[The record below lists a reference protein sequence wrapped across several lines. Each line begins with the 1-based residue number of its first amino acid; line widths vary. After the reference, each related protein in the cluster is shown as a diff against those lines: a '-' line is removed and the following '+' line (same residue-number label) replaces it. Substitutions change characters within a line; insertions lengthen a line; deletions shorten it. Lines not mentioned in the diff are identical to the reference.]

1 MSRAPVVDV
10 VLPDRFLLGEGP
22 VWDVAEQRLY
32 WVDIV
37 GQGVYR
43 CAEGGSELKSWAV
56 PQHVGSLAL
65 RSAGGAAIV
74 ALRDG
79 FHSLDFGTGAC
90 ELLAPAR
97 PVEDGTRL
105 NDGKVDP
112 HGRFVVGGV
121 DDSESRPVCELYRL
135 DPDTSVARIAGG
147 ITVTNGPCWSLD
159 GRTFYVADSW
169 LRTIF
174 AYDYDLEVGTVGP
187 QRLWASTE
195 GYAGI
200 PDGAT
205 IDVDGCLWSALVYG
219 GQLVRFRPD
228 GQIDRLV
235 EMPVKNIT
243 SVAFGGPNL
252 DHLYVT
258 SMARA
263 INGVRPAEE
272 EAGAMFVVT
281 GLGTSG
287 LPEPRFAG

>member
-1 MSRAPVVDV
+1 MH
-10 VLPDRFLLGEGP
+10 
-22 VWDVAEQRLY
+22 
-32 WVDIV
+32 
-37 GQGVYR
+37 R
-43 CAEGGSELKSWAV
+43 CAEDGSELFSWTV

-79 FHSLDFGTGAC
+79 FYTLDFGTGVC
-90 ELLAPAR
+90 EAFADAR
-97 PVEDGTRL
+97 PVQDGTRL

-112 HGRFVVGGV
+112 RGRFVAGGV
-121 DDSESRPVCELYRL
+121 DDSESRPVCELCRL
-135 DPDTSVARIAGG
+135 NPDASVARIAGG

-174 AYDYDLEVGTVGP
+174 AYDYDVELGTVGA
-187 QRLWASTE
+187 QRIWASTQE
-195 GYAGI
+195 HEGI

-219 GQLVRFRPD
+219 GQLARFRPD
-228 GQIDRLV
+228 GRIDRMV
-235 EMPVKNIT
+235 DMPVKNIT

-252 DHLYVT
+252 DRLYVT
-258 SMARA
+258 SMGRA
-263 INGVRPAEE
+263 INGILPAEA
-272 EAGAMFVVT
+272 EAGALFVVT

-287 LPEPRFAG
+287 VPEPRFAA